1 MQNFQLSISE
11 FFAQKFSQAR
21 VLLDSENARAF
32 RERKLGERSKS
43 RPVFD
48 DVIFVRQIGLLDD
61 PARQVLIVKKSLT
74 ETSDRGNADISKR
87 CAVLGK
93 PHFYSRAP

>member
-11 FFAQKFSQAR
+11 FFTQKFSQAR

-43 RPVFD
+43 RPDFD
-48 DVIFVRQIGLLDD
+48 DVIFVGQIGLLD
-61 PARQVLIVKKSLT
+61 VSNH
-74 ETSDRGNADISKR
+74 SDNGREVGPESHAFADRIFVGPIS
-87 CAVLGK
+87 AG
-93 PHFYSRAP
+93 